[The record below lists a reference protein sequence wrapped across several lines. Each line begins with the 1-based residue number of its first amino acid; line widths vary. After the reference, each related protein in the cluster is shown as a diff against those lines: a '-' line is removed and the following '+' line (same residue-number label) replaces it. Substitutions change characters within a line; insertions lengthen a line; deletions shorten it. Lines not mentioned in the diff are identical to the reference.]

1 MSPLYA
7 NVFLSPPL
15 HPNRENVRMLL
26 RFTLSIVIA
35 LTLIGIRPSD
45 ADAGKI
51 GGVGYADYYY
61 VASADDTDP
70 GQTPEKQNAFRMR
83 RLYLTYNQNVSER
96 FDVRFRLEANDAGF
110 GKTEKMVPFVKH
122 GYLKWKGALGG
133 SLYLGLSGTPTWGI
147 SESYWGYR
155 SVEKTI
161 LDLNGI
167 GSSADVGVGLTG
179 AAGALDYHVMV
190 GNGPGQRPETDNGK
204 KFYGSLSTRPSDA
217 LVLEVYAD
225 LDLRPADQNRLT
237 AKGFAGIQSG
247 GLRLG
252 VEPFIRINS
261 EADTGGDDET
271 ITGAS
276 IFASLPMGDH
286 RAFGRFDL
294 VSNDDADTS
303 EMFVL
308 AGYDWTVEKG
318 LHIIP
323 NVHIQLPDGP
333 DPNIQARVTAYY
345 KF

>member
-1 MSPLYA
+1 
-7 NVFLSPPL
+7 
-15 HPNRENVRMLL
+15 MLL

-45 ADAGKI
+45 ADVGKI

-110 GKTEKMVPFVKH
+110 GKTGKMVPFVKH

-147 SESYWGYR
+147 SESYW
-155 SVEKTI
+155 
-161 LDLNGI
+161 
-167 GSSADVGVGLTG
+167 
-179 AAGALDYHVMV
+179 
-190 GNGPGQRPETDNGK
+190 GPGQRPETDNGK

>member
-1 MSPLYA
+1 MT
-7 NVFLSPPL
+7 
-15 HPNRENVRMLL
+15 L
-26 RFTLSIVIA
+26 RLILC
-35 LTLIGIRPSD
+35 LTLLLACFSVSPAT
-45 ADAGKI
+45 ADVGKI

-61 VASADDTDP
+61 VVSADDADP
-70 GQTPEKQNAFRMR
+70 LSEKQNAFRMR

-110 GKTEKMVPFVKH
+110 GRTAKMVPFVKH

-133 SLYLGLSGTPTWGI
+133 DLYLGLSGTPTWGI
-147 SESYWGYR
+147 SESFWGYR

-167 GSSADVGVGLTG
+167 GSSADLGIGLVG
-179 AAGALDYHVMV
+179 AAGSLDYHVMI

-225 LDLRPADQNRLT
+225 LDMRPADRNQLT
-237 AKGFAGIQSG
+237 AKAFAGLQSG
-247 GLRLG
+247 DLRLG

-261 EADTGGDDET
+261 GAGIGGDDVT

-276 IFASLPMGDH
+276 LFGSLPIGDN
-286 RAFGRFDL
+286 RVFGRVDL
-294 VSNDDADTS
+294 LSNDDLDTS
-303 EMFVL
+303 DLFVL
-308 AGYDWTVEKG
+308 VGYDWIVEQG

-323 NVHIQLPDGP
+323 NIHIQIPDGP
-333 DPNIQARVTAYY
+333 DPNIQGRVTAYY